1 MSSDSIVKSSGIVLI
16 FTIFARTLGFGR
28 DILLTSKLG
37 ILPIADVY
45 SIAFSIPPVI
55 LAFMG
60 ISTMRGTVTSTFAE
74 LIETKNF
81 EKLSKTFF
89 SLLNTIIIYSILIC
103 LFVSFFPSILT
114 KAFASGFNSEKSEL
128 LTNIILLVL
137 ILVFANGISLFLNAV
152 LVALKKFSVTSFPLA
167 IPNILVCFALLA
179 FPVNE
184 KILSY
189 LILANI
195 FGFLIYISF
204 VQMPQIFKSGI
215 SFRFAF
221 DIKDPKIIKILKLTF
236 PLLFTMGSVQ
246 LALMVD
252 KAIAS
257 YFEDGA
263 VTALRVSATTTKMFY
278 NLLILPL
285 FGVFLSYWSEFSAK
299 KDWKG
304 LEKSFFEISEILIFL
319 ACLIAIVFIASRNE
333 ILSVLYERGNF
344 DKEAVLL
351 TSKPMIYY
359 SFEMIFNCVYL
370 LYNYLFLAV
379 QKNKIL
385 GIAGTFAF
393 LLNILLS
400 FVISRFL
407 GFEGIALAT
416 AITSL
421 IYSFILFRA
430 SKGVLPNAFKG
441 FVNSLKVIFL
451 GLGVGIF
458 ATWISMQ
465 DFQIV
470 RFEINLFNSIFIGI
484 LKSALIVT
492 VFLTLTFIFKVSK
505 VGTVYQFLRKK
516 YLLND

>member
-1 MSSDSIVKSSGIVLI
+1 MSSNSIAKSTGIVLI
-16 FTIFARTLGFGR
+16 FTVFARALGFGR

-37 ILPIADVY
+37 VLPIADVY
-45 SIAFSIPPVI
+45 SIAFAIPPVL

-60 ISTMRGTVTSTFAE
+60 ISTLSGTVTSTFAE
-74 LIETKNF
+74 LIEAKNY
-81 EKLSKTFF
+81 EKLSITFS
-89 SLLNTIIIYSILIC
+89 SLLNTIIIYSIFIC
-103 LFVSFFPSILT
+103 FCVSFFPSILS
-114 KAFASGFNSEKSEL
+114 KAFASGFDTEKSNL
-128 LTNIILLVL
+128 LTNIILLIL
-137 ILVFANGISLFLNAV
+137 ILVFVNGISLYLNAV
-152 LVALKKFSVTSFPLA
+152 LVSLKKFSVTSFPLV
-167 IPNILVCFALLA
+167 IPNILVCIALLI
-179 FPVNE
+179 FPLNE
-184 KILSY
+184 EILTN

-195 FGFLIYISF
+195 LGFFIYILF
-204 VQMPQIFKSGI
+204 FQMPQIFKSGI
-215 SFRFAF
+215 KYKFAL
-221 DIKDPKIIKILKLTF
+221 DIQDPNIKKILKLTF

-252 KAIAS
+252 KVIAS

-304 LEKSFFEISEILIFL
+304 LEKSFFEISEMLIFV
-319 ACLIAIVFIASRNE
+319 ACLIAITFIASRNE

-344 DKEAVLL
+344 DKQAVFL

-385 GIAGTFAF
+385 GVAGTVAF
-393 LLNILLS
+393 LLNIVLS
-400 FVISRFL
+400 FAISRFM

-421 IYSFILFRA
+421 IYSFILFRT
-430 SKGVLPNAFKG
+430 SKGILPNAFKG
-441 FVNSLKVIFL
+441 FINSSKVILL

-458 ATWISMQ
+458 ASWVATQ
-465 DFQIV
+465 DFQIIH
-470 RFEINLFNSIFIGI
+470 FEINLFNSIFAGI
-484 LKSALIVT
+484 LKTVLIVS
-492 VFLTLTFIFKVSK
+492 VFFVLTYLFKVSK
-505 VGTVYQFLRKK
+505 VNTVYQFIRQKLFAK
-516 YLLND
+516 

>member
-1 MSSDSIVKSSGIVLI
+1 MSSNSIAKSTGIVLI
-16 FTIFARTLGFGR
+16 FTIFARALGFGR

-45 SIAFSIPPVI
+45 SIAFSIPPVL

-60 ISTMRGTVTSTFAE
+60 ISTISGTVTSTFAE
-74 LIETKNF
+74 LIEAKNYD
-81 EKLSKTFF
+81 KLSTSFF
-89 SLLNTIIIYSILIC
+89 SLLNIILVYSILIC
-103 LFVSFFPSILT
+103 FSVSFFPTFLT
-114 KAFASGFNSEKSEL
+114 KAFASGFPPEKATL
-128 LTNIILLVL
+128 LNNIILLIL
-137 ILVFANGISLFLNAV
+137 ILVFANGISLYLNAV
-152 LVALKKFSVTSFPLA
+152 LVSLKKFSITSFPLA
-167 IPNILVCFALLA
+167 IPNILVCVALLI
-179 FPVNE
+179 FQIE
-184 KILSY
+184 DEILGY

-195 FGFLIYISF
+195 LGFFIYILF
-204 VQMPQIFKSGI
+204 FQMPQIFRSGI
-215 SFRFAF
+215 YFKFAF
-221 DIKDPKIIKILKLTF
+221 DIQDPNIKKILKLTF

-252 KAIAS
+252 KVIAS

-304 LEKSFFEISEILIFL
+304 LEKSFFEISEMLIFV

-344 DKEAVLL
+344 DKQAVFF

-385 GIAGTFAF
+385 GIAGTVAF
-393 LLNILLS
+393 LLNIVLS
-400 FVISRFL
+400 FAISRFM

-421 IYSFILFRA
+421 IYSFILFIA
-430 SKGVLPNAFKG
+430 SKGILPNALKG
-441 FVNSLKVIFL
+441 FINSSKVIFL

-458 ATWISMQ
+458 ATWIALQ
-465 DFQIV
+465 DFQLIH
-470 RFEINLFNSIFIGI
+470 FETNLFNSIFIGI
-484 LKSALIVT
+484 LKSTLIVS
-492 VFLTLTFIFKVSK
+492 VFLILTYIFKVSK
-505 VGTVYQFLRKK
+505 VYTVYQFVREKVFAK
-516 YLLND
+516 